1 MKRNGVPPG
10 AGERPSQRAEMLA
23 QVQAL
28 QGTARSARLAIR
40 HGKPGH
46 IDDEV
51 VVTLALTARR
61 AGDVAAENEFASAL
75 LRRIAIQV
83 KAHVGKNVS
92 WQKLGGGKE
101 AAVADFTQAIALL
114 ILEDRQQPCH
124 AEVAFGDYVYKKSLD
139 QAAKLFAK
147 KHSAGQTLDEDAEA
161 EPQEGDLDVAP
172 AGYPSPEEFLQALQ
186 EEQQEEDL
194 LSRIREIVQSDEMP
208 EKPKLAFTFRFY
220 GQMQIDSKKDDVVT
234 IVKLMGVTEKTVTK
248 YINEAIALIRKGL
261 EHE

>member
-1 MKRNGVPPG
+1 MKRSG
-10 AGERPSQRAEMLA
+10 APLGAEEPSTRAEMLA

-28 QGTARSARLAIR
+28 RGAARSVRLAIR
-40 HGKPGH
+40 YGKSGH

-51 VVTLALTARR
+51 VVTLALAARR
-61 AGDVAAENEFASAL
+61 AGNVPAENEFASAM

-83 KAHVGKNVS
+83 KAHVGRNVS
-92 WQKLGGGKE
+92 WQQLGGGMA

-114 ILEDRQQPCH
+114 ILEDPKQPCH

-161 EPQEGDLDVAP
+161 DAQEGDLDVAP
-172 AGYPSPEEFLQALQ
+172 AGYPSPEEFLQTLQ
-186 EEQQEEDL
+186 EEQQGEDL
-194 LSRIREIVQSDEMP
+194 LRRIREVVQSNEIP
-208 EKPKLAFTFRFY
+208 EKAKLAFTFRYY
-220 GQMQIDSKKDDVVT
+220 GQMPIDSKKDNVVT
-234 IVKLMGVTEKTVTK
+234 IVKLLGVTEKTVTK